1 MNGRE
6 HFDARVWPD
15 SADPAT
21 THIDVRGLP
30 PPQPMVQIIE
40 LVRRLPPEATLIVHH
55 ERDPV
60 WLYPELLELGWWAD
74 VIDGE
79 PGEVRLRIVRSGPPP

>member
-6 HFDARVWPD
+6 PLDARVWPD
-15 SADPAT
+15 AADPAI

-30 PPQPMVQIIE
+30 PPQPMVQILA
-40 LVRRLPPEATLIVHH
+40 LVQRLPRHATLMVHH
-55 ERDPV
+55 ERDPL

-74 VIDGE
+74 VVDGE
-79 PGEVRLRIVRSGPPP
+79 PCEVRLRIVRSDPTP